1 MTYFGVNFY
10 LTGLHSYAS
19 GERLFSFQ
27 AAGISMAIVV
37 AFAIVA
43 RWKEGKI
50 YGKEKV

>member
-50 YGKEKV
+50 YGKGKV